1 MNERE
6 KEGRR
11 RPAAFVDGAA
21 EPIFFFRYDTKI
33 SEKWILK
40 DKKKTPSDRPAR
52 AELRKKKRESH
63 AGLVRQMAG

>member
-1 MNERE
+1 MNARR
-6 KEGRR
+6 KDDDGRR
-11 RPAAFVDGAA
+11 RSSMARPNR
-21 EPIFFFRYDTKI
+21 FFFRYDTKI